1 MTATTKT
8 DTLTLPC
15 DLCKKPVT
23 GKAGYIIVDRRDIHR
38 YREASKAW
46 KSKYQPDDGH
56 WHPVNLAALLDG
68 PDPAPWHIYHR
79 ACDPDPDDNSEY
91 WFDAYRCSTA
101 FDLLGWTAHL
111 LGKKWLEDTDWDE
124 FIYRVLRA
132 NGWRDC

>member
-1 MTATTKT
+1 MKRRSPET
-8 DTLTLPC
+8 P
-15 DLCKKPVT
+15 PST
-23 GKAGYIIVDRRDIHR
+23 G
-38 YREASKAW
+38 
-46 KSKYQPDDGH
+46 
-56 WHPVNLAALLDG
+56 LDN
-68 PDPAPWHIYHR
+68 I
-79 ACDPDPDDNSEY
+79 SY